1 MQISRPIQKV
11 IPLEITQFDNEYS
24 NPLNLDSSSPIS
36 DNSNPTSENSNPIS
50 ENSNLFSDNSNVIN
64 DNLNHSILKD
74 DIQEETSTKTN
85 DIRLKGAYIN
95 SDPLNENSNVAPND
109 SIRPKRK
116 AAIIGEIKRRFV
128 K

>member
-36 DNSNPTSENSNPIS
+36 DNSNPIS

-64 DNLNHSILKD
+64 DNLNHSILTD